1 MPSLMPLTAGAKTVP
16 TRPASGILS
25 AVPAVTFSLNPYSPP
40 IPAII
45 TPTTT
50 GPEAEEEITADPV
63 NHQNLLSGIS
73 DFSYLQNITKYA
85 YSTNDGLNWTD
96 DFLPISGAGYLVTG
110 DGQIWS
116 ANSDPTVANDKNG
129 NVYLC
134 NLYLALDAN
143 TGQPLYIGLYV
154 AHTTRGSDGSVN
166 FNQTGILPVAT
177 VDLTGG
183 NQPDKPWMTVDSG
196 TSSTSHP
203 GRVYVT
209 WSKFTSITDSIMF
222 ASSSN
227 HGANRSSPLR
237 ISALA
242 QGGRVQG
249 SQVAVDPNGTV
260 YVTYEVFCANFKKN
274 GTCPSTNNARQH
286 FIAKSTNGGA
296 SFTTPVPITPI
307 FTELTF
313 PSPYRTN
320 SFPAIAVGPNHI
332 VYAVYSAQASSSS
345 PAQTEFIHSG
355 ASGTGTINGF
365 SAPVV
370 VDSDT
375 ANDNFS
381 PSIAV
386 DANGVI
392 DVSWFDAEAANP
404 KLYSVYASYANSG
417 LSGLH
422 FATPLQLTGTI
433 DAGTGFIYAAFIG
446 DYAGI
451 VGVANGKGEAHPVW
465 TNGGLADFPLGPAQ
479 GFPQPGQLQTTT
491 LTVP

>member
-1 MPSLMPLTAGAKTVP
+1 
-16 TRPASGILS
+16 
-25 AVPAVTFSLNPYSPP
+25 
-40 IPAII
+40 
-45 TPTTT
+45 
-50 GPEAEEEITADPV
+50 
-63 NHQNLLSGIS
+63 
-73 DFSYLQNITKYA
+73 
-85 YSTNDGLNWTD
+85 
-96 DFLPISGAGYLVTG
+96 
-110 DGQIWS
+110 
-116 ANSDPTVANDKNG
+116 
-129 NVYLC
+129 
-134 NLYLALDAN
+134 
-143 TGQPLYIGLYV
+143 
-154 AHTTRGSDGSVN
+154 
-166 FNQTGILPVAT
+166 
-177 VDLTGG
+177 
-183 NQPDKPWMTVDSG
+183 
-196 TSSTSHP
+196 
-203 GRVYVT
+203 
-209 WSKFTSITDSIMF
+209 MF
-222 ASSSN
+222 ANSSN
-227 HGANRSSPLR
+227 HGANWSSPLR

-274 GTCPSTNNARQH
+274 GTCPSTNNARQQ

-375 ANDNFS
+375 ANDNFF

-392 DVSWFDAEAANP
+392 DMS
-404 KLYSVYASYANSG
+404 
-417 LSGLH
+417 
-422 FATPLQLTGTI
+422 
-433 DAGTGFIYAAFIG
+433 
-446 DYAGI
+446 
-451 VGVANGKGEAHPVW
+451 
-465 TNGGLADFPLGPAQ
+465 
-479 GFPQPGQLQTTT
+479 
-491 LTVP
+491 